1 MTTRIST
8 LPSLATVTDATIIPV
23 VEGGATKR
31 ITGLALKT
39 YTGTAAGPQG
49 PSGPSGPSGAAGSN
63 GASGPSGPSGAAG
76 SNGASGPQGPSGPGT
91 LNSGT
96 AGYVPYYSGTTALSA
111 PTSGLLFW
119 DNTNARLGVGT
130 TSPNGRLEIYDS
142 SVNTPNFFINSGYNG
157 AQAGSLTFRHGRTNA
172 ALSANDSLGDVVWQ
186 GFDSANGLQNFG
198 SIGAIARTV
207 TSGSAASEV
216 YIKTYEAGSSQDR
229 LRFQSNYTASRST
242 RSGSNRITVEGT
254 IASGGS
260 YAFDIGTDLPG
271 GLLSVTVA
279 TDGFNASNPWLAVSI
294 HMRLYWLIPY
304 RWGAAGGSL
313 TLISESSRQ
322 SPSHTIVR
330 TDTAPAGITITNNDG
345 RLMYYEITWRP

>member
-1 MTTRIST
+1 MTTRISA
-8 LPSLATVTDATIIPV
+8 LPALSTVTATTVIPV
-23 VEGGATKR
+23 VDSGATKR
-31 ITGLALKT
+31 VTAAALATYITGTVVASSVPGGSST
-39 YTGTAAGPQG
+39 HVQFNN
-49 PSGPSGPSGAAGSN
+49 SGAFAGSSN
-63 GASGPSGPSGAAG
+63 LVWDN
-76 SNGASGPQGPSGPGT
+76 SNG
-91 LNSGT
+91 
-96 AGYVPYYSGTTALSA
+96 
-111 PTSGLLFW
+111 
-119 DNTNARLGVGT
+119 RLGVGT

-242 RSGSNRITVEGT
+242 RSGSNRITMEGT

-279 TDGFNASNPWLAVSI
+279 TDGYNASNPWLAVSI